1 AGGIGTRGP
10 GETQLETD
18 RRLVG
23 ERIARLKRE
32 LAAVERERETQRRK
46 RRREFR
52 AALVGYT
59 NAGKSSLLRA
69 LSGTDVFVE
78 DRLFAT
84 LDTLT
89 REVDVGEWY
98 RFRLSDTV
106 GFIRKLP
113 HHLVASFR
121 ATLEEARDADLLLHV
136 IDASHPMWE
145 EQVDVVEGV
154 LEEMGL
160 HAEQRKGVIHVFNK
174 ADLLP
179 DPAAF
184 LAQVRERYPH
194 AVLTSAGLDG
204 RPPGVTALRDALRT
218 AAQALRPL
226 ARVRVPLADGRLLAE
241 LHRETEVLRETH
253 TDGVVEVT
261 ARVEARMLGKLR
273 REGVEVLLGEALRG
287 GEERAGG

>member
-1 AGGIGTRGP
+1 
-10 GETQLETD
+10 
-18 RRLVG
+18 
-23 ERIARLKRE
+23 
-32 LAAVERERETQRRK
+32 
-46 RRREFR
+46 
-52 AALVGYT
+52 
-59 NAGKSSLLRA
+59 
-69 LSGTDVFVE
+69 
-78 DRLFAT
+78 
-84 LDTLT
+84 
-89 REVDVGEWY
+89 
-98 RFRLSDTV
+98 
-106 GFIRKLP
+106 
-113 HHLVASFR
+113 
-121 ATLEEARDADLLLHV
+121 
-136 IDASHPMWE
+136 
-145 EQVDVVEGV
+145 VVEGV

-174 ADLLP
+174 ADLLA

-194 AVLTSAGLDG
+194 AVLTSAGVDG
-204 RPPGVTALRDALRT
+204 RAPGVTALRDALRT

-273 REGVEVLLGEALRG
+273 REGVEVLLGEALRD